1 MVKDMLQGKALSV
14 EDTVDILTMK
24 DNEESLDD
32 FETAL
37 LLLAEAK
44 VSFLAQVKGLS
55 AQSFPCLGYS

>member
-1 MVKDMLQGKALSV
+1 MKDMLQGKALSV

-24 DNEESLDD
+24 DNEDSLDD

-44 VSFLAQVKGLS
+44 VCCLAQVKRVLTH
-55 AQSFPCLGYS
+55 AV